1 LCALSTADSQAEHTG
16 NRSDADHA
24 PCNCFEVAVQVP
36 HVMLRCAVLC
46 AGVVIVSVSSS
57 GFMEQVHW
65 SVGAAAAVAA
75 TAGDSSS
82 SDGAVMGLVSASSD
96 ASSLSIK
103 LVSAADGAEFGTA
116 VVQMPAPS
124 YPVSG
129 PAATVVAAWL
139 DASKCKASGSSK
151 GGALSGC
158 RLLVLWSDDQLTYV
172 EDGEVAWS
180 REEALATGS
189 SSLISELPTAKAAAG
204 GADAEDSSSGS
215 SSGSSKGGLLGL
227 LQDKERM
234 KQWVRLQVL
243 GVYVQFKLNTD
254 AEKEEF
260 YQLRQALRWVPE
272 RPANAGGYVSGGLWF
287 TVACWQQLTDEG
299 SCSTFN
305 LGC

>member
-1 LCALSTADSQAEHTG
+1 MQ
-16 NRSDADHA
+16 
-24 PCNCFEVAVQVP
+24 
-36 HVMLRCAVLC
+36 
-46 AGVVIVSVSSS
+46 
-57 GFMEQVHW
+57 QVHW
-65 SVGAAAAVAA
+65 VAGAAAAIAA

-82 SDGAVMGLVSASSD
+82 SDGAVMGLVSASPD

-103 LVSAADGAEFGTA
+103 LVSAADGAELETA
-116 VVQMPAPS
+116 DVQVPAPS
-124 YPVSG
+124 HPVSG

-139 DASKCKASGSSK
+139 DASKRKASSSSK
-151 GGALSGC
+151 GGALTGC
-158 RLLVLWSDDQLTYV
+158 RLLILWSDDQLIYV

-189 SSLISELPTAKAAAG
+189 SSLIAELPTAKAAAG
-204 GADAEDSSSGS
+204 GPEAEDSSSGS

-260 YQLRQALRWVPE
+260 HQLRQALRWVPE
-272 RPANAGGYVSGGLWF
+272 RPPANAGGMLLV
-287 TVACWQQLTDEG
+287 V
-299 SCSTFN
+299 CS
-305 LGC
+305 L